1 MRTHPIL
8 HTPYSAHTLFCTHPI
23 LHAPYSAH
31 ALFYMHVPQ
40 FCAAGRA
47 NSTGRGPF
55 ADALAELDDTVGGT
69 LQPAPCTLH
78 HAPCHTCCGYP
89 Y

>member
-55 ADALAELDDTVGGT
+55 ADALAELDDTVGDT
-69 LQPAPCTLH
+69 LQPAPCVCTIH
-78 HAPCHTCCGYP
+78 PAP
-89 Y
+89 